1 LKRGSAALCSLL
13 LLGGCGPREDQ
24 PRPAKSSL
32 ARDVVAQVGREPVS
46 ESTVTGIA
54 RTRELPP
61 REAAVR
67 AVEDALWATGARD
80 MLARPTVGGIER
92 AALARS
98 LIATLRTKAEALG
111 PPTQAEL
118 DAIVKERW
126 VEIDRPD
133 AARTTHAVVVN
144 QDPGRDV
151 AARTLA
157 EKLAASLQDVTS
169 GSELI
174 SRIRQFSNEGFDVR
188 GENLPFVTQDG
199 RTFERRG
206 ERFVDAHQDFDLAF
220 ARAAN
225 ELERPGQL
233 SSVVKSK
240 YGYHVIR
247 LEERAPGSVVPKAEL
262 PTLLGP
268 EVFAARAKRARAD
281 LLEPLRQAGNVQI
294 LRAADEL
301 TSKVAVR

>member
-1 LKRGSAALCSLL
+1 
-13 LLGGCGPREDQ
+13 
-24 PRPAKSSL
+24 
-32 ARDVVAQVGREPVS
+32 
-46 ESTVTGIA
+46 
-54 RTRELPP
+54 
-61 REAAVR
+61 
-67 AVEDALWATGARD
+67 
-80 MLARPTVGGIER
+80 M
-92 AALARS
+92 
-98 LIATLRTKAEALG
+98 G

-118 DAIVKERW
+118 EAIVKDRW
-126 VEIDRPD
+126 IEIDRPD

-144 QDPGRDV
+144 QDPARDA
-151 AARTLA
+151 AARALA
-157 EKLAASLQDVTS
+157 EKLAASLRDVPS
-169 GSELI
+169 GSDLI
-174 SRIRQFSNEGFDVR
+174 ARARQFPSEGFDVR
-188 GENLPFVTQDG
+188 AENLPFVTTDG
-199 RTFERRG
+199 RTFDRRG

-281 LLEPLRQAGNVQI
+281 LLEPLRQASSVQI

-301 TSKVAVR
+301 TSKVHVR